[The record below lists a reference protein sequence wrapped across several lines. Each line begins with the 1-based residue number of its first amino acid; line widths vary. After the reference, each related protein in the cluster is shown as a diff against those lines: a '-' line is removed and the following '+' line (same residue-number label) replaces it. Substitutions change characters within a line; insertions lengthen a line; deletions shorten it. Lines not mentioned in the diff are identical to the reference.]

1 MTTIPNQGLDAIG
14 DRLREAVAF
23 VALGSG
29 QNESTTATGLAT
41 REYLADVS
49 NSNVELVET
58 DTTGA
63 FEVIIRVKGGTEV
76 AGGTAIAEMAVFDG
90 DPDADGVVLAIDE
103 FAAKT
108 VEAGHSEEFTVP
120 VEPSRD

>member
-1 MTTIPNQGLDAIG
+1 MTTLTDQGLEAIG

-49 NSNVELVET
+49 NNNVELVET
-58 DTTGA
+58 TTTGA

-76 AGGTAIAEMAVFDG
+76 AGGTAISEMAVFDG

-108 VEAGHSEEFTVP
+108 VESGHSEEFTIP
-120 VEPSRD
+120 VAPGRD